1 MAFQRMM
8 TDRIKVIKTNGDEY
22 SDLKASVQDKGI
34 YLMQSN
40 VLIETND
47 LIQRFMSSGGE
58 ETYKVIDPGF
68 HEKFHSIP
76 AHYQIKAKK
85 LGIPEA
91 KEAVQN
97 ITYNFHGDNARVNN
111 NSVDNSTNIVNQ
123 NSEIVEHILLLRS
136 EIDRLVQD
144 TAEKKEA
151 LEVVDAIEL
160 QIQSD
165 KPSKAVVKT
174 LLSALPHA
182 GSIASVGSFLLSIL

>member
-76 AHYQIKAKK
+76 AHYQIKAQK

-91 KEAVQN
+91 KEA
-97 ITYNFHGDNARVNN
+97 
-111 NSVDNSTNIVNQ
+111 
-123 NSEIVEHILLLRS
+123 
-136 EIDRLVQD
+136 
-144 TAEKKEA
+144 
-151 LEVVDAIEL
+151 
-160 QIQSD
+160 
-165 KPSKAVVKT
+165 
-174 LLSALPHA
+174 LSAPM
-182 GSIASVGSFLLSIL
+182 